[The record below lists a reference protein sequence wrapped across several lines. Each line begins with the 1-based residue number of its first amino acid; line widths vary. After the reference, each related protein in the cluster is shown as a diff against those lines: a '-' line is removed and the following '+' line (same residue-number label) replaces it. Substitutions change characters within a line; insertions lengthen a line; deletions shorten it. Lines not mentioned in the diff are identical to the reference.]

1 MYPTDTWMHVFMCV
15 TWRIHI
21 YDMTH
26 SYMWHDSF
34 ISATRLIH
42 TRDMAHSYMRHD
54 SFTRVTWRIHTC
66 DMTHLHG
73 YTPGFRPYR
82 PQVSSFVSLF
92 CRSLLRVF
100 FAPIARRC
108 PPYIY
113 RSQKRPKKETH
124 KRDLKK
130 KDAVVLATFFPVMGL
145 ILWVSF
151 VGLFCGSFPPLS
163 PAGVLPTYIGHQ
175 RDLKKR
181 PTKEN

>member
-1 MYPTDTWMHVFMCV
+1 
-15 TWRIHI
+15 
-21 YDMTH
+21 
-26 SYMWHDSF
+26 
-34 ISATRLIH
+34 
-42 TRDMAHSYMRHD
+42 
-54 SFTRVTWRIHTC
+54 
-66 DMTHLHG
+66 MTHLHG

-82 PQVSSFVSLF
+82 PQVSSFVGLF

-100 FAPIARRC
+100 SGPIARRC

-163 PAGVLPTYIGHQ
+163 PAGVLPTYIGLSPFDSVCGLICGSLLWVSFVGLFCGSFPPLSPAGVHP
-175 RDLKKR
+175 RFIGLSR
-181 PTKEN
+181 CNSLCGLFCGSLL